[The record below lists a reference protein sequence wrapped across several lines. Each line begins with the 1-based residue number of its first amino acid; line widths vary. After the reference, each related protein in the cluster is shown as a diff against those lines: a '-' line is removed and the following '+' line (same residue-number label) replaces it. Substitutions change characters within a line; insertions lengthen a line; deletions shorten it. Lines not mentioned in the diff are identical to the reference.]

1 MRISREFAAAGVV
14 DGRIYVIGGCVVD
27 TWAKSRNWAEV
38 FDPKTERWDSV
49 DSGKDDLLREKWMHG
64 SAVVNK
70 RIYVMADRNGV
81 VYEPK
86 TKKWES
92 VESEL
97 DLGWRGRACVV
108 NGILYCYDYVGN
120 IRGFDVRN
128 GAWKELRGVE
138 KELPRFLCGATMANV
153 GGKLVVVWERKGNV
167 KEMEV
172 WCAEIEVEENGE
184 GELRGR
190 VEWCDVVHKVPIGSS
205 IVHCLA
211 VSIFER
217 ERCWEMSFH
226 PKGRA
231 QIILASANYQ
241 ICVEK
246 ETMEKC
252 EGMVTISYDG
262 ASYLS
267 NPLSHQDF
275 GAHMTGSQNGHN
287 SWGERGMGM
296 EAVDLMGFLSCFFD
310 GIKMLVLFEN
320 LPSAPILGSM
330 KMNDGGTWD
339 GDSGTAGYGISFM
352 EKASF
357 WLVFERK
364 IFLLKTS
371 TKKILTDQTG
381 GSDLELEAK
390 LVASLFCMQFSLE
403 VLSSCKC

>member
-1 MRISREFAAAGVV
+1 MSTTTTTESPSTPPQILIPSLPNDIALNILARIPRSYHPRLTLVSKPFRSILSSPLLYTTRSLLNTSQHFLYLSLRIPTTTSLQWFTLYPDQTKNSLIPLTPAPSPLVGSAFAAVGPKIYVIGGSINDIPSPHVWALDCRSHTWEAVPSMRISREFAAAGVV

-64 SAVVNK
+64 SAVVNE

-86 TKKWES
+86 TKRWES

-211 VSIFER
+211 VS
-217 ERCWEMSFH
+217 M
-226 PKGRA
+226 
-231 QIILASANYQ
+231 
-241 ICVEK
+241 
-246 ETMEKC
+246 
-252 EGMVTISYDG
+252 
-262 ASYLS
+262 
-267 NPLSHQDF
+267 
-275 GAHMTGSQNGHN
+275 
-287 SWGERGMGM
+287 
-296 EAVDLMGFLSCFFD
+296 
-310 GIKMLVLFEN
+310 
-320 LPSAPILGSM
+320 
-330 KMNDGGTWD
+330 
-339 GDSGTAGYGISFM
+339 
-352 EKASF
+352 
-357 WLVFERK
+357 
-364 IFLLKTS
+364 
-371 TKKILTDQTG
+371 
-381 GSDLELEAK
+381 
-390 LVASLFCMQFSLE
+390 
-403 VLSSCKC
+403 